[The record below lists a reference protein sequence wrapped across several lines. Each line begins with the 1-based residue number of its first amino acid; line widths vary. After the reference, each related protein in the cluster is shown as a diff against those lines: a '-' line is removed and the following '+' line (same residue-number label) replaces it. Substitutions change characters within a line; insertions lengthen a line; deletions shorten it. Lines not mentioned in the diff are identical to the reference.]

1 MMPVV
6 KADLV
11 LTRGRIFRGLAE
23 GECEALAVFAGRILA
38 TGSAAEIEALVGPR
52 TRVIDLE
59 GRLATPGLYEAHMH
73 LLPLGLSMAEVD
85 VRPRFA
91 PTLDKLLALIK
102 AKAATLK
109 PGEWVLARGYDQF
122 QLDVKRHPDRSE
134 LDAVAPD
141 NPVYLVRTCGHL
153 SVCNSAAL
161 AAAGVTEATPV
172 PAGGAIEQV
181 NGRLTGLM
189 AENGRDPVKAVLPE
203 PSDEDLIAAI
213 ERAGRYCLS
222 LGITSC
228 MDAAVGMRSGW
239 REIVAYRAAARTGRL
254 PLRTNQC
261 LLGGHNGIVEKAY
274 EEGLITGLG
283 DGMLTVGPVKIFTD
297 GSAGGRTAAM
307 SAPYLGE
314 PETKGIFCLPDQ
326 EMHDLTVD
334 YHLKGYQLAVHAIG
348 DAAIEQ
354 TLDAMEAALR
364 QAPDAARRHRIEHC
378 GFNSPAQIARMKR
391 LGIEPVP
398 QPIFIHDF
406 GDLYVSVLGPER
418 SHASYPMRDWIAA
431 GLKPAASTDAPVCDA
446 NPFPNFY
453 VMVTRK
459 TRDGTV
465 IGGDQTL
472 SMAEAIAAYT
482 DFGAFVNKQESE
494 VGRLNPGMSA
504 DIAVWSRDLLSAT
517 PEEVLRDTH
526 CALTILGG
534 QVVHDASGKLAGNL
548 IGREA

>member
-1 MMPVV
+1 MPVV
-6 KADLV
+6 TADLV
-11 LTRGRIFRGLAE
+11 LTGGRVFCGLAE
-23 GECEALAVFAGRILA
+23 GEHEAVAILGGRILA
-38 TGSAAEIEALVGPR
+38 VGGAAEINSLVGPG

-91 PTLDKLLALIK
+91 PTLDKLLALIR
-102 AKAATLK
+102 AKADALK
-109 PGEWVLARGYDQF
+109 PGQWILARGYDQF

-134 LDAVAPD
+134 LDAAAPH

-172 PAGGAIEQV
+172 PAGGAIEQI

-189 AENGRDPVKAVLPE
+189 AENGRDPIKAVLPD

-239 REIVAYRAAARTGRL
+239 REIIAYRTAARTGRL

-261 LLGGHNGIVEKAY
+261 LLGGHNGIVDQAY
-274 EEGLITGLG
+274 AEGLITGLG
-283 DGMLTVGPVKIFTD
+283 DGMLSVGPVKIFTD

-314 PETKGIFCLPDQ
+314 PETNGIFCLPDD
-326 EMHDLTVD
+326 EMTALTLD

-354 TLDAMEAALR
+354 TLAAMEAALSK
-364 QAPDAARRHRIEHC
+364 APDPARRHRIEHC
-378 GFNSPAQIARMKR
+378 GFNSAGQIARMKR
-391 LGIEPVP
+391 AGIEPVP

-418 SHASYPMRDWIAA
+418 SHASYPMRDWVAA

-465 IGGDQTL
+465 IGGDQKL

-482 DFGAFVNKQESE
+482 DFGAFVNRQENE
-494 VGRLNPGMSA
+494 VGRLKPGMAA
-504 DIAVWSRDLLSAT
+504 DIAVWSRDLLSAA
-517 PEEVLRDTH
+517 PEEVLGETH
-526 CALTILGG
+526 CAMTILGG
-534 QVVHDASGKLAGNL
+534 RVVHDASGRLAANL
-548 IGREA
+548 IGAEA